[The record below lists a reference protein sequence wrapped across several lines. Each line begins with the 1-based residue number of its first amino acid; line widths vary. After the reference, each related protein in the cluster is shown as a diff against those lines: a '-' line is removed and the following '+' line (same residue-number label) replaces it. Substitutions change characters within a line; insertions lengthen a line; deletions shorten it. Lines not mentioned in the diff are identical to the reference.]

1 MRLRIRLG
9 KVTIHE
15 EDQDERACFPWDE
28 FDVCE
33 LSFSLTTECS
43 RVEHANV
50 HEKYAY
56 HEVTWRSNALMP
68 RKSLAVTES

>member
-9 KVTIHE
+9 KVTTHG
-15 EDQDERACFPWDE
+15 EDKDERACFPCDE

-33 LSFSLTTECS
+33 LSFSLRSAVSIS

-50 HEKYAY
+50 RKKYAY
-56 HEVTWRSNALMP
+56 HEVT
-68 RKSLAVTES
+68 